1 MYLLQ
6 LMDNY
11 VGGWTLLIIGLAETL
26 AVSYCYGTSNTIYIK
41 NCNMI
46 TLKCAYFENKRRK
59 YIVVFVFFISIC
71 FFIIIAQITIITVSS
86 IFIINDDVVVVIVI
100 VFTVSGVPRFC
111 KDLEVMLG
119 IPVNIYFKV
128 CWYGVSPIAVFV
140 SILLK
145 HRKTQI

>member
-1 MYLLQ
+1 
-6 LMDNY
+6 
-11 VGGWTLLIIGLAETL
+11 
-26 AVSYCYGTSNTIYIK
+26 
-41 NCNMI
+41 MI

-59 YIVVFVFFISIC
+59 YIFVFVFFISIC

-100 VFTVSGVPRFC
+100 VFTISGVPRFC

-145 HRKTQI
+145 HRKTQDDRFNKYVTVTIEKLWLDRDASPWSSGYRADILSSHSVVS